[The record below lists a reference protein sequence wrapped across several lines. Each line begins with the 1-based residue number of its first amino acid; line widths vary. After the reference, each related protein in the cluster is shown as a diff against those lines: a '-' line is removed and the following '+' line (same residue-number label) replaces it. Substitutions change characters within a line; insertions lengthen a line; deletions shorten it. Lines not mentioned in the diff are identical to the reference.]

1 MKTLVRSSGDKLDS
15 LLLEAS
21 DKLKYESMQRT
32 DRTTKRPAPLPESTP
47 PLVRTRVAHVQIFT

>member
-1 MKTLVRSSGDKLDS
+1 MKTLVTSSSGDKLDS

-21 DKLKYESMQRT
+21 DKYESMQRT

-47 PLVRTRVAHVQIFT
+47 PPVRTRVAHDVSA